1 MKRTVFLLPL
11 FVIALSCRGRHDA
24 VNGSLTIAASVF
36 PIYDIARNIA
46 GAHAGVFYIIPAG
59 ANPHTYEP
67 LPSVAKTLQSTKLF
81 IGVDRHF
88 DGWIESYLPKG
99 TPVAY
104 LIEDKHS
111 ENPHIWISAKNAK
124 SIARTIA
131 ERLAV
136 LDSAN
141 AAQYRKNLD
150 AYTAELDGLDEE
162 IAGMFRKVHYRKFI
176 QWHPSWDFFAR
187 DYGLQIIGTI
197 QSGHGDNP
205 SVRVFKEIV
214 SRAKAEGT
222 KVVVVDL
229 NIQSR
234 AADSLVRE
242 IGGVEV
248 RLQSVGDPGDPQSS
262 SYIAMMRTS
271 ARALAAALDRRTG
284 EAQ

>member
-11 FVIALSCRGRHDA
+11 FTALAFSCRGQHDA
-24 VNGSLTIAASVF
+24 VSGNPSIATSVF

-46 GAHAGVFYIIPAG
+46 GAHAGVFYVIPAG
-59 ANPHTYEP
+59 ANPHSYEP
-67 LPSVAKTLQSTKLF
+67 LPSVAKTLQSARLF

-99 TPVAY
+99 TPAVY

-111 ENPHIWISAKNAK
+111 ENPHIWISVKNARA
-124 SIARTIA
+124 IARTIA
-131 ERLAV
+131 DRLASA
-136 LDSAN
+136 DSAN
-141 AAQYRKNLD
+141 AAQYRQNLD
-150 AYTAELDGLDEE
+150 AYTAELDRLDGE
-162 IAGMFRKVHYRKFI
+162 IAEMFRQVRYRKFI

-214 SRAKAEGT
+214 SRARSEGA

-234 AADSLVRE
+234 AADRSC
-242 IGGVEV
+242 
-248 RLQSVGDPGDPQSS
+248 
-262 SYIAMMRTS
+262 AKS
-271 ARALAAALDRRTG
+271 A
-284 EAQ
+284 E